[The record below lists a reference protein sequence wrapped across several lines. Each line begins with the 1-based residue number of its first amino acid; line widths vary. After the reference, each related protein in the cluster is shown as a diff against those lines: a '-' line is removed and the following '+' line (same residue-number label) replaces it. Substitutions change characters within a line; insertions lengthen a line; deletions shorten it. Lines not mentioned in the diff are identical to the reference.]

1 MATAFWG
8 LEQLFPRRKR
18 RLGPPILFWQLGQ
31 TRRLFASRY
40 RDFPLFARAST
51 SGLLSSRLPVFP
63 VPSSQPPAPI
73 PLKKIQLEIL
83 GLSSSQ
89 SQSGS
94 FALILGEKGGNRR
107 LPIII
112 GMFEAQSIAIQ
123 IEKIS
128 PNRPLTHDL
137 FKSFAEHV
145 HVVILEVVISD
156 LKEGVFYSRIVCS
169 DGATTFE
176 IDSRPSDAI
185 AIGLRF
191 GVPIFTV
198 ESVLSEAGII
208 LSDLDDAEGESEDDE
223 DDEDDDVEGD
233 APRPTRAQPEP
244 RDPSGQVSLD
254 ELTKMLA
261 QALEKEDYEKAAKIR
276 DELNKRN
283 G

>member
-1 MATAFWG
+1 
-8 LEQLFPRRKR
+8 
-18 RLGPPILFWQLGQ
+18 
-31 TRRLFASRY
+31 
-40 RDFPLFARAST
+40 
-51 SGLLSSRLPVFP
+51 V
-63 VPSSQPPAPI
+63 
-73 PLKKIQLEIL
+73 KKIQLEIL

-94 FALILGEKGGNRR
+94 FALILGEKTGNRR

-123 IEKIS
+123 IEKIN

-137 FKSFAEHV
+137 FKSFAEQV
-145 HVVILEVVISD
+145 HVAILEVVISD
-156 LKEGVFYSRIVCS
+156 LKEGVFYSKIVCS

-176 IDSRPSDAI
+176 LDARPSDAI

-191 GVPIFTV
+191 GVPIYTV

-208 LSDLDDAEGESEDDE
+208 LSDLDENPDESDEDDDDE
-223 DDEDDDVEGD
+223 DDNSGGIPKP
-233 APRPTRAQPEP
+233 APEP
-244 RDPSGQVSLD
+244 REPSGQVSLD

-283 G
+283 KE

>member
-1 MATAFWG
+1 MLRQAQHDAFG
-8 LEQLFPRRKR
+8 FSLAR
-18 RLGPPILFWQLGQ
+18 RLNQF
-31 TRRLFASRY
+31 F
-40 RDFPLFARAST
+40 
-51 SGLLSSRLPVFP
+51 GLLLAFGALFVVKNSPTRFP
-63 VPSSQPPAPI
+63 DYKTSPR
-73 PLKKIQLEIL
+73 PLKKIPLEIL

-94 FALILGEKGGNRR
+94 FALILGEKHGNRR

-145 HVVILEVVISD
+145 HVAIIEVVISD

-176 IDSRPSDAI
+176 IDARPSDAI

-208 LSDLDDAEGESEDDE
+208 LSDLDENAEEDEDDRDE
-223 DDEDDDVEGD
+223 DDEDDDD
-233 APRPTRAQPEP
+233 SPAPTPRATEP
-244 RDPSGQVSLD
+244 REPSGQVSLD

>member
-1 MATAFWG
+1 M
-8 LEQLFPRRKR
+8 
-18 RLGPPILFWQLGQ
+18 
-31 TRRLFASRY
+31 
-40 RDFPLFARAST
+40 
-51 SGLLSSRLPVFP
+51 
-63 VPSSQPPAPI
+63 
-73 PLKKIQLEIL
+73 KKIQLEIL

-94 FALILGEKGGNRR
+94 FALILGEKTGNRR

-123 IEKIS
+123 IEKIN

-145 HVVILEVVISD
+145 HVAVLEVLISD
-156 LKEGVFYSRIVCS
+156 LKEGVFYSKIVCT

-176 IDSRPSDAI
+176 LDARPSDAI

-208 LSDLDDAEGESEDDE
+208 LSDLDETTEDDA
-223 DDEDDDVEGD
+223 DEDDDEDEDD
-233 APRPTRAQPEP
+233 ASGAPKPEPAP

>member
-1 MATAFWG
+1 MSVVVEYKLLTDIQELTTDNYILTDCARFIGWFPG
-8 LEQLFPRRKR
+8 LFFICTYNPLLASAGSAACLLFYS
-18 RLGPPILFWQLGQ
+18 LQDTQF
-31 TRRLFASRY
+31 
-40 RDFPLFARAST
+40 
-51 SGLLSSRLPVFP
+51 LS
-63 VPSSQPPAPI
+63 

-169 DGATTFE
+169 DGATTFD
-176 IDSRPSDAI
+176 IDARPSDAI

-191 GVPIFTV
+191 DVPIFTV

-208 LSDLDDAEGESEDDE
+208 LSDLDETESEAEDEEDDE
-223 DDEDDDVEGD
+223 DDEETGSET
-233 APRPTRAQPEP
+233 ARPGRAQPES
-244 RDPSGQVSLD
+244 REPSGQVPVE
-254 ELTKMLA
+254 ELSKMLS

>member
-1 MATAFWG
+1 M
-8 LEQLFPRRKR
+8 
-18 RLGPPILFWQLGQ
+18 
-31 TRRLFASRY
+31 
-40 RDFPLFARAST
+40 
-51 SGLLSSRLPVFP
+51 
-63 VPSSQPPAPI
+63 
-73 PLKKIQLEIL
+73 KKIPLEIL

-94 FALILGEKGGNRR
+94 FALILGEKHGNRR

-137 FKSFAEHV
+137 FKAFAEHV
-145 HVVILEVVISD
+145 HVAIIEVVISD

-176 IDSRPSDAI
+176 IDARPSDAI

-208 LSDLDDAEGESEDDE
+208 LSDMDEASEEDEDDRDE
-223 DDEDDDVEGD
+223 DDEDDDD
-233 APRPTRAQPEP
+233 TPSPAPRPTEP
-244 RDPSGQVSLD
+244 KEPSGQVPVE
-254 ELTKMLA
+254 ELSKML
-261 QALEKEDYEKAAKIR
+261 QQSLEREDYERAAKIR

>member
-1 MATAFWG
+1 M
-8 LEQLFPRRKR
+8 
-18 RLGPPILFWQLGQ
+18 
-31 TRRLFASRY
+31 
-40 RDFPLFARAST
+40 
-51 SGLLSSRLPVFP
+51 
-63 VPSSQPPAPI
+63 
-73 PLKKIQLEIL
+73 KKIQLEIL

-94 FALILGEKGGNRR
+94 FALILGEKHGNRR

-128 PNRPLTHDL
+128 PTRPLTHDL
-137 FKSFAEHV
+137 FKAFAEHV
-145 HVVILEVVISD
+145 HVAIIEVVISD

-176 IDSRPSDAI
+176 IDARPSDAI

-191 GVPIFTV
+191 DVPIFTV

-208 LSDLDDAEGESEDDE
+208 LSDLDEGSEETDDE
-223 DDEDDDVEGD
+223 DDEDDDTEAEPE
-233 APRPTRAQPEP
+233 APRASRPAE
-244 RDPSGQVSLD
+244 PSGQVPVE

-261 QALEKEDYEKAAKIR
+261 QALDKEDYEKAAKIR